1 MQQLWFECVRLKQFS
16 SELFRRMATPPS
28 GRPTWMSLSSMLHT
42 AYDDHKSDILSLL
55 SNLECN

>member
-1 MQQLWFECVRLKQFS
+1 MVRMRLKQFS

-28 GRPTWMSLSSMLHT
+28 GRPTWMSLSSMLDT